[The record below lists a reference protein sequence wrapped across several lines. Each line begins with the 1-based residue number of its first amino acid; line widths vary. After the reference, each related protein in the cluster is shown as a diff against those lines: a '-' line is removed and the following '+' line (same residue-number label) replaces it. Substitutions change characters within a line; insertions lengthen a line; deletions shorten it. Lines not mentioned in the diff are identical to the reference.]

1 MAFSARFGLGL
12 VCHAAALM
20 LAAALLIGAV
30 MTPGLGAARL
40 LAGGLVLASLAAL
53 WRYIGRTNR
62 EVARFLDAAR
72 FGDFSQRFER
82 GGGAGFDEMGAAL
95 DHALKGMRDR
105 QAGLAEEVRF
115 LSAAVDDAP
124 VALLAIDADGRVTAL
139 GKAARRLFDRPVVT
153 RVADFAAYGAELAA
167 AMALPPGSR
176 RLSRIVLDGVPQ
188 QVLVGAARLDRLGR
202 GMTIVSVQPVQREL
216 GRAALV
222 AEADL
227 VRVLT
232 HEIMNSLTPVTS
244 LARSSADL
252 VRAAAG
258 GDAGALADAGAAAD
272 TVAARAEGILRFVT
286 TYRDFAASPEVKRRR
301 FAAGPWAQGVVQL
314 GSADP
319 RATTLALAARV
330 MPPDAAID
338 GDADLLTQ
346 VALNLVRNAALAG
359 ASRAE
364 LRVTALRG
372 GQAAIELA
380 DDGPGIPPERRADV
394 FLPFYTTRAEG
405 SGVGLSLARQV
416 ALAHGG
422 SIAADQADLGGASI
436 RLVV

>member
-1 MAFSARFGLGL
+1 MGSSARFGLGL
-12 VCHAAALM
+12 VWRAAALT
-20 LAAALLIGAV
+20 LAVALFTAAM
-30 MTPGLGAARL
+30 MTPGLGAGRFVTGA
-40 LAGGLVLASLAAL
+40 LALGGLVAL

-62 EVARFLDAAR
+62 EVARFLDAAK
-72 FGDFSQRFER
+72 FGDFSQRFAT
-82 GGGAGFDEMGAAL
+82 GGGTGFDEMGAAL
-95 DHALKGMRDR
+95 DRALRAMRDR
-105 QAGLAEEVRF
+105 QADLAEEVRF

-124 VALLAIDADGRVTAL
+124 VALVAIDEDGRVTAL
-139 GKAARRLFDRPVVT
+139 GKAARRLFDRPIVT
-153 RVADFAAYGAELAA
+153 RIEQFAAYGPELAA
-167 AMALPPGSR
+167 AMALPPGGR

-202 GMTIVSVQPVQREL
+202 GTTIVSVQPVQSEL
-216 GRAALV
+216 GQVALA

-252 VRAAAG
+252 VRAAAD
-258 GDAGALADAGAAAD
+258 GDASALADAGAAAD
-272 TVAARAEGILRFVT
+272 TVAARAEGILRFVSS
-286 TYRDFAASPEVKRRR
+286 YRDFAASPDVRRAP
-301 FAAGPWAQGVVQL
+301 FAAGVWTEGVVQL
-314 GSADP
+314 ATADP
-319 RATTLALAARV
+319 RAARLALTARV
-330 MPPDAAID
+330 EPPGAQID
-338 GDADLLTQ
+338 GDADLLAQ
-346 VALNLVRNAALAG
+346 VALNLIRNAALAG
-359 ASRAE
+359 AEHAE

-372 GQAAIELA
+372 GQTAIELA
-380 DDGPGIPPERRADV
+380 DDGPGIPPELRQDV

-422 SIAADQADLGGASI
+422 SIAAGEADLGGASI